1 MSAARSSR
9 SLKFRSSKKM
19 KKASPAVT
27 AARAPWVFDGIDY
40 GPARAALRDLANWA
54 LDIAER
60 AVDDWPSG
68 RQHVRNT
75 RKFVLARVEGKKPR
89 HVATDDILF
98 TAELLAR
105 IFDEDLDL
113 GLSEALT
120 ILEMLELP
128 VDAVAM
134 HRPTPRM
141 PAIASVVPMLA
152 SITPLIAPALHTL
165 ANAMQAAPA
174 TPVAPLRLC
183 DECGYVHERGLHL
196 GHRNAA

>member
-9 SLKFRSSKKM
+9 SSKPSRSSKAM

-40 GPARAALRDLANWA
+40 GPARAALRDLAKWA

-60 AVDDWPSG
+60 AVNDWPTG
-68 RQHVRNT
+68 RHHVRNT
-75 RKFVLARVEGKKPR
+75 RRFVLARVEGKRPR

-134 HRPTPRM
+134 HRPAPRK

-165 ANAMQAAPA
+165 ADAMQTPA
-174 TPVAPLRLC
+174 PVAPLRFC
-183 DECGYVHERGLHL
+183 DECGYVHERGLHI

>member
-9 SLKFRSSKKM
+9 NRKSSRSSKEM
-19 KKASPAVT
+19 KKASSAVA

-40 GPARAALRDLANWA
+40 GPARAVLRDLANWA

-60 AVDDWPSG
+60 AVDDWPTA
-68 RQHVRNT
+68 RNQVRNT
-75 RKFVLARVEGKKPR
+75 RRFVSARVEGKQPR
-89 HVATDDILF
+89 RVATDDILF

-128 VDAVAM
+128 VDAVAV
-134 HRPTPRM
+134 RPPAPRTS
-141 PAIASVVPMLA
+141 AIASVMPMLA
-152 SITPLIAPALHTL
+152 SITPMIAPALHTL
-165 ANAMQAAPA
+165 ANAMQSAA
-174 TPVAPLRLC
+174 PVAPLRFC
-183 DECGYVHERGLHL
+183 DECGYVHERGMHI